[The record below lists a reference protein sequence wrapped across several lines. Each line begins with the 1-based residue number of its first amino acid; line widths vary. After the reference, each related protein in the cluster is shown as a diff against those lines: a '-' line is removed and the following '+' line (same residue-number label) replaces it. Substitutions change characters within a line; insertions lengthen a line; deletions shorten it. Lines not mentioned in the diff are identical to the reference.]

1 MILRDPTAVANP
13 FYLIA
18 PRALLYPVLVIATLA
33 AIVASQA
40 LISGAFSLAQQS
52 VQLGYSPRLTI
63 VHTSKKEYGQIYVPE
78 INKALMIGT
87 LLVVVGFRSSGALGA
102 AYGIAVT
109 GTMAITTLL
118 FAVVARGQWRWPL
131 WKALGLAAIFL
142 GFDLAFLGANVLKIA
157 NGGWV
162 PLAIALSVFTLMT
175 TWKTG
180 REILVAITRRTT
192 LPLELLLEDIG
203 RKPPIRVPG
212 TAVFMTS
219 NTSGAPVVLMHHLKH
234 NKALHER
241 VVLLSI
247 AAADTPD
254 VSDAERV
261 TVTAYPHGF
270 YRVTADFGFMEQPN
284 VPQVLRLCER
294 QGLSVPLRAASFYL
308 GRERIIPT
316 GREKLSR
323 WRKQLFI
330 VMSRNAQSATE
341 YFQIPPNRVV
351 ELGAQIE
358 F

>member
-1 MILRDPTAVANP
+1 
-13 FYLIA
+13 
-18 PRALLYPVLVIATLA
+18 
-33 AIVASQA
+33 
-40 LISGAFSLAQQS
+40 
-52 VQLGYSPRLTI
+52 
-63 VHTSKKEYGQIYVPE
+63 
-78 INKALMIGT
+78 
-87 LLVVVGFRSSGALGA
+87 
-102 AYGIAVT
+102 
-109 GTMAITTLL
+109 
-118 FAVVARGQWRWPL
+118 
-131 WKALGLAAIFL
+131 
-142 GFDLAFLGANVLKIA
+142 
-157 NGGWV
+157 
-162 PLAIALSVFTLMT
+162 
-175 TWKTG
+175 
-180 REILVAITRRTT
+180 
-192 LPLELLLEDIG
+192 
-203 RKPPIRVPG
+203 
-212 TAVFMTS
+212 
-219 NTSGAPVVLMHHLKH
+219 MHHLKH

-270 YRVTADFGFMEQPN
+270 YRVTAVFGFMEQPS